1 MGIMR
6 GNFIMRRTLGVLGAV
21 GLALS
26 LGLAANSARA
36 TDISFYYPVAVGGP
50 ITKII
55 DGMVEGFEKEN
66 PGIKI
71 KAIYAG
77 TYQDTMTK
85 ALTAMKGGEPPHLAV
100 LLSTD
105 MFTLI
110 DEKAVVPFDEV
121 AGSADDKKWIGS
133 FYPGFMANSQTGGK
147 TWGIPF
153 QRSTIVM
160 YWNKEAFKDAGLDP
174 EHAPQNWDEL
184 VAFGK
189 KLTKRDASG
198 NVTQWGV
205 QIPTTGFAYW
215 LFQALTTENDAMLMN
230 SAGNEVYLDKP
241 GVIEALQY
249 LVDLAKKD
257 QVMAPGV
264 LEWGTTPKDFFERK
278 IAIMWTTTGN
288 LTNVRDN
295 AKFPFGV
302 AMLPEKKH
310 RGSPTGGGN
319 FYLFAKTT
327 PEERAAALAFVKWMT
342 TPERSA
348 DWGIKTG
355 YVATRPDAWET
366 PAMKAYV
373 ASFPPAAVAR
383 DQLPFAVAEF
393 STHDN
398 QRVTKALDDN
408 LQAALTGTK
417 PAEQAMK
424 DAQRE
429 ADRLLRSY
437 R

>member
-1 MGIMR
+1 MVASLR
-6 GNFIMRRTLGVLGAV
+6 NAVCAAAAVLLVAV
-21 GLALS
+21 APKI
-26 LGLAANSARA
+26 AEA
-36 TDISFYYPVAVGGP
+36 TEITFYYPVAVGGP

-55 DGMVEGFEKEN
+55 DDMVSGFQKEN
-66 PGIKI
+66 ADVTV
-71 KAIYAG
+71 KAVYAG

-110 DEKAVVPFDEV
+110 DEKAILPWDEV
-121 AGSADDKKWIGS
+121 ATGTDDKTWIGG

-160 YWNKEAFKDAGLDP
+160 YWNKEAFKEARLDP
-174 EHAPQNWDEL
+174 DRAPQNWDEL
-184 VAFGK
+184 VAFCK
-189 KLTKRDASG
+189 KLTKRDAGG

-215 LFQALTTENDAMLMN
+215 LFQALSTENDAMLMN

-241 GVIEALQY
+241 PVVEALQY
-249 LVDLAKKD
+249 LVDLAKKE

-302 AMLPEKKH
+302 AVLPEKKR

-319 FYLFAKTT
+319 FYLFGKTT
-327 PEERAAALAFVKWMT
+327 PAERQAALRFVKWMT
-342 TPERSA
+342 TPERA
-348 DWGIKTG
+348 AEWGIKTG

-373 ASFPPAAVAR
+373 ATFPPAAVAR

-398 QRVTKALDDN
+398 QRVTKAFDDN
-408 LQAALTGTK
+408 LQAALTGSKT
-417 PAEQAMK
+417 PEQALK

>member
-1 MGIMR
+1 MTPRMIGA
-6 GNFIMRRTLGVLGAV
+6 LGAV
-21 GLALS
+21 GAAL
-26 LGLAANSARA
+26 LFAVAPRAASA
-36 TDISFYYPVAVGGP
+36 TDVTFYYPVAVGGP
-50 ITKII
+50 ITRII
-55 DGMVEGFEKEN
+55 DDMVAGFQKEN
-66 PGIKI
+66 VDVAV
-71 KAIYAG
+71 KAVYAG

-110 DEKAVVPFDEV
+110 DEKAIVPWDEV
-121 AGSADDKKWIGS
+121 ATGPDDKAWIGS
-133 FYPGFMANSQTGGK
+133 FYPGFMANSQAGDK

-160 YWNKEAFKDAGLDP
+160 YWNKEAFKEAGLDP
-174 EHAPQNWDEL
+174 DRAPQNWDEL

-189 KLTKRDASG
+189 KLTKRDAGG

-215 LFQALTTENDAMLMN
+215 LFQALATENAASLMN
-230 SAGNEVYLDKP
+230 PAGNEVYLDKP
-241 GVIEALQY
+241 EAVQALQY
-249 LVDLAKKD
+249 LVDLSGKE

-302 AMLPEKKH
+302 AMLPEKKR

-319 FYLFAKTT
+319 FYLFDKTA
-327 PEERAAALAFVKWMT
+327 PAERAAALRFVRWMT
-342 TPERSA
+342 TPERA
-348 DWGIKTG
+348 AEWGIKTG
-355 YVATRPDAWET
+355 YVATRPDAWEM
-366 PAMKAYV
+366 PAMKAYL
-373 ASFPPAAVAR
+373 ADFPPAAVAR

-398 QRVTKALDDN
+398 PRVVKALDDN
-408 LQAALTGTK
+408 LQAALTGSKT
-417 PAEQAMK
+417 PEQALK